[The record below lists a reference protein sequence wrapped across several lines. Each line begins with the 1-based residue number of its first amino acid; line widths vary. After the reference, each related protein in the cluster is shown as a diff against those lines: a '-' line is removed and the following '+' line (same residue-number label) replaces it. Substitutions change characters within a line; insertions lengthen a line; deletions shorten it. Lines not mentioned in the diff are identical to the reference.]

1 MKKTVALLL
10 TLLLLCSLAA
20 CAGKSGGD
28 SNAPGITEGVKVDV
42 ADSALYT
49 EEERLAAAEAVK
61 EKFAEMN
68 GCKLNSLTFAG
79 DERCEKELE
88 SLKKQDDA
96 KDATACIVFD
106 SSFRSPKK
114 GGGPWEANEKYTWSW
129 MVARTAAGVWEVVN
143 YGYA

>member
-10 TLLLLCSLAA
+10 TLLLLFSLAA
-20 CAGKSGGD
+20 CAGKGGD
-28 SNAPGITEGVKVDV
+28 DGDAPGITEGAKVDV
-42 ADSALYT
+42 GESALYT

-61 EKFAEMN
+61 AKFAELN
-68 GCKLNSLTFAG
+68 GCKLNSLTFSG

-88 SLKKQDDA
+88 SLKTRDDV

-106 SSFRSPKK
+106 SSFRSPKN
-114 GGGPWEANEKYTWSW
+114 GGGAWEANEVYTWSW
-129 MVARTAAGVWEVVN
+129 MVARTAAGAWEVVN